1 MKVAD
6 ESGTIAEVQADAL
19 RAIGALADKVRKN
32 VEDRARLRRLA
43 RTAKGIES
51 EIGAW
56 LAALARCLQL
66 KDEHEILEFDHFLR
80 TAPDAFKRHRIALAR
95 ASQERGERI
104 AAAVRTLTTQM
115 TEADGVAEA
124 HVLLHTSGSRNVI
137 DSVKM
142 PLREAIR
149 DPRQLKSAGV
159 ELVRGAGKC
168 AAVAGAFAAV
178 GVLLA
183 RPRRSGPLGGARL
196 TALQSSLIRRL
207 GCVAGSP
214 LFAAPSPR
222 SVLRTD
228 LGAELDRSRCGSGP
242 ISAWAGGALVWT
254 RTSRPGKK
262 TAHAGYVEYAR
273 HVGSVGSP
281 RRES

>member
-6 ESGTIAEVQADAL
+6 ESGTIAEDQADAL

-80 TAPDAFKRHRIALAR
+80 TAPDAFERHRIALAR

-115 TEADGVAEA
+115 TEVGGIAEA
-124 HVLLHTSGSRNVI
+124 HVLL
-137 DSVKM
+137 KM

-183 RPRRSGPLGGARL
+183 R
-196 TALQSSLIRRL
+196 ALDA
-207 GCVAGSP
+207 VA
-214 LFAAPSPR
+214 L
-222 SVLRTD
+222 
-228 LGAELDRSRCGSGP
+228 
-242 ISAWAGGALVWT
+242 
-254 RTSRPGKK
+254 
-262 TAHAGYVEYAR
+262 
-273 HVGSVGSP
+273 
-281 RRES
+281 